1 MHRGEVGGA
10 KGLPRLTKHGC
21 AVTGMH
27 ILPDGRTLVST
38 GSDGVIRRWD
48 LETGKAAAEPES
60 YEGLSRAAYSRDG
73 RFVAIGDGSG
83 RIDLWDG
90 RSGKPIRTIQKV
102 GVAVA
107 SLAFAP
113 DGKLLAPADRQ
124 SGPV

>member
-48 LETGKAAAEPES
+48 LKTGKPAAEPES

-73 RFVAIGDGSG
+73 RFVGIGDGLA

-90 RSGKPIRTIQKV
+90 RSVNPILTIQHQRLPV
-102 GVAVA
+102 S
-107 SLAFAP
+107 SLPFAP
-113 DGKLLAPADRQ
+113 HVP
-124 SGPV
+124 